1 MAPKRKSTGRGGG
14 RSKKAKGS
22 ASNAAGAS
30 SVVLPE
36 LEAPLFGDD
45 LMIDDEDRQRLKEMT
60 EVERE
65 AVFNERYEQLV
76 RYRERKKALGATEGE
91 VLLYADAY
99 MRYPVE
105 LNGARLGEGVTALPV
120 ARSPKKA
127 KAGEESD
134 AESESGESSSGE
146 SESGS
151 SSSGEDDEEASSG
164 SSESESSSGEES
176 EGDEEVEG
184 GDADEKKA
192 AKGDESL
199 GSRADAMVRP
209 QILGNRRRPR
219 RLRPSRRSSP
229 LQMAR
234 KMLVTRQLCFE
245 YVQLPEKLRD
255 SVLTGSF
262 CRLQTTFQNTSG
274 NSGGQMDT
282 TADGGD
288 GYMMAEITGLKP
300 LEKPTQVRIPTTN
313 GAIKV
318 MTLHHNLAIRLLS
331 GVAAMVPVTCL
342 SNQPISE
349 VELQLWTAA
358 VGPDHAQEV
367 ALSAPKKIKELQE
380 ARRFE
385 WTSENIDKYIAK
397 KHGGQSVVSTSLA
410 MEESQLVTKIEALM
424 QKLQNPQ
431 LSQIDRSEVEIQLNK
446 EETRLKE
453 VTQEIKASQQKFQ
466 AENQRLR
473 RVQEINRRNLEL
485 QQQTDLE
492 MAKRRARQLGT
503 TAKGGAKN
511 GVSGAALN
519 PYERREC
526 RPTMLWDV
534 GGHRDGGAG
543 DDSGKPPSP
552 EKQQQ
557 QEKTA
562 TRETK
567 TSKTKSRFERMLEV
581 YRSVDPLNSVV
592 KVQSLLSRLE
602 NDNGKPH
609 LLDEVYCSPF
619 SGTRTC
625 RYNQT
630 AANACPASMVSSN
643 CQVPLG
649 DKGVARL

>member
-1 MAPKRKSTGRGGG
+1 MAPKRKSAASRGGG
-14 RSKKAKGS
+14 GRNKKAKGGS
-22 ASNAAGAS
+22 SGAAAT

-45 LMIDDEDRQRLKEMT
+45 LMIDDADRQKLKEMT

-76 RYRERKKALGATEGE
+76 RYRERKKALE
-91 VLLYADAY
+91 
-99 MRYPVE
+99 
-105 LNGARLGEGVTALPV
+105 RLKAKGVTPLPA

-127 KAGEESD
+127 KVGEVSD
-134 AESESGESSSGE
+134 AESDSDESSSGE

-151 SSSGEDDEEASSG
+151 SSSDDEDESSG
-164 SSESESSSGEES
+164 SSESESSSDEEES
-176 EGDEEVEG
+176 DEEEE
-184 GDADEKKA
+184 DEKDGKEAKESRKPEKA
-192 AKGDESL
+192 QVDKPKHEEL
-199 GSRADAMVRP
+199 T
-209 QILGNRRRPR
+209 
-219 RLRPSRRSSP
+219 

-274 NSGGQMDT
+274 SGQMDT

-331 GVAAMVPVTCL
+331 GVAAVVPVTCL

-349 VELQLWTAA
+349 VELQLWAAA
-358 VGPDHAQEV
+358 VGPDHTQEV
-367 ALSAPKKIKELQE
+367 ALNAPKKIKELQE

-385 WTSENIDKYIAK
+385 WTSENIDKYLAK

-424 QKLQNPQ
+424 QKMQDSE
-431 LSQIDRSEVEIQLNK
+431 LSQIDRSEIEIQLNK
-446 EETRLKE
+446 EEMRLKE

-473 RVQEINRRNLEL
+473 RLQEINRRNLEL

-492 MAKRRARQLGT
+492 MAKRRARQLGST
-503 TAKGGAKN
+503 TSKGVTN
-511 GVSGAALN
+511 GVNGPSLN
-519 PYERREC
+519 PFERREC

-534 GGHRDGGAG
+534 GGHRDGATGDAEAAKAG
-543 DDSGKPPSP
+543 SP
-552 EKQQQ
+552 KKLR
-557 QEKTA
+557 QEE
-562 TRETK
+562 RSK
-567 TSKTKSRFERMLEV
+567 TSEEKKVKTKSRFERMLEV
-581 YRSVDPLNSVV
+581 YRSVDPLNSVI
-592 KVQSLLSRLE
+592 KVQSLLSKLE
-602 NDNGKPH
+602 NEGSGPH
-609 LLDEVYCSPF
+609 LLDEVRHARAMGPADPSKPAPVPVLGLW
-619 SGTRTC
+619 S
-625 RYNQT
+625 QQLPS
-630 AANACPASMVSSN
+630 AAGRQGRGEVMTFKEWQQRVEEQA
-643 CQVPLG
+643 QQG
-649 DKGVARL
+649 

>member
-45 LMIDDEDRQRLKEMT
+45 LMIDDADRQRLKEMT

-76 RYRERKKALGATEGE
+76 RYRERKKALE
-91 VLLYADAY
+91 
-99 MRYPVE
+99 
-105 LNGARLGEGVTALPV
+105 RLKAKGVTALPV

-134 AESESGESSSGE
+134 VESESGESSSGE

-176 EGDEEVEG
+176 EGDEEVEE

-192 AKGDESL
+192 AKD
-199 GSRADAMVRP
+199 SRKQEKAQMAKAK
-209 QILGNRRRPR
+209 QEELT
-219 RLRPSRRSSP
+219 

-234 KMLVTRQLCFE
+234 QMLVTRQLCFE

-367 ALSAPKKIKELQE
+367 ALTAPKKIKELQE

-552 EKQQQ
+552 EKRQQ

-562 TRETK
+562 TRESK

-609 LLDEVYCSPF
+609 LLDEVRRSRALGPADTTKPLPMPVLPLW
-619 SGTRTC
+619 S
-625 RYNQT
+625 QQLPS
-630 AANACPASMVSSN
+630 AAGRQGRGEIMTFKEWQQRVEEQA
-643 CQVPLG
+643 QQG
-649 DKGVARL
+649 

>member
-14 RSKKAKGS
+14 AGRSNKRAKGT
-22 ASNAAGAS
+22 NATGGSS

-45 LMIDDEDRQRLKEMT
+45 LMIDDEDRQKLKEMT

-76 RYRERKKALGATEGE
+76 RYRERKKALE
-91 VLLYADAY
+91 
-99 MRYPVE
+99 
-105 LNGARLGEGVTALPV
+105 RLKAKGVTTLP
-120 ARSPKKA
+120 ASRSPKKS

-134 AESESGESSSGE
+134 AESESSESSSGE

-151 SSSGEDDEEASSG
+151 SSGDDNDDDEEEASSG

-176 EGDEEVEG
+176 DAEEDEEGV
-184 GDADEKKA
+184 DAGNKETVKDSRKHEKALVATKA
-192 AKGDESL
+192 RQEEL
-199 GSRADAMVRP
+199 TLP
-209 QILGNRRRPR
+209 
-219 RLRPSRRSSP
+219 
-229 LQMAR
+229 MAR

-274 NSGGQMDT
+274 NSSGQMDT

-288 GYMMAEITGLKP
+288 GYMMAEITGLKA
-300 LEKPTQVRIPTTN
+300 LDKPVQVRIPTTN

-380 ARRFE
+380 GRRFE

-424 QKLQNPQ
+424 QKLQNPE
-431 LSQIDRSEVEIQLNK
+431 LSQMDRSEIEIQLNK

-453 VTQEIKASQQKFQ
+453 VTQEIKANQQKFQ

-503 TAKGGAKN
+503 TTKGGAKKGGMN
-511 GVSGAALN
+511 GGSLN

-534 GGHRDGGAG
+534 GGHREGAAG
-543 DDSGKPPSP
+543 DDDDSKPSSP
-552 EKQQQ
+552 DKRQQQ
-557 QEKTA
+557 QQQDQASSKDA
-562 TRETK
+562 K
-567 TSKTKSRFERMLEV
+567 MSKTKSRFDRMLEV
-581 YRSVDPLNSVV
+581 YRSVDPLNSII
-592 KVQSLLSRLE
+592 KVQSLLSRVE
-602 NDNGKPH
+602 NENGKQH
-609 LLDEVYCSPF
+609 LLDEVRHARALGPADTSKSRSVSVLPLWSQQLPSAAGRQPRGEIMTF
-619 SGTRTC
+619 KEWQQRVEE
-625 RYNQT
+625 QT
-630 AANACPASMVSSN
+630 QQAS
-643 CQVPLG
+643 
-649 DKGVARL
+649 